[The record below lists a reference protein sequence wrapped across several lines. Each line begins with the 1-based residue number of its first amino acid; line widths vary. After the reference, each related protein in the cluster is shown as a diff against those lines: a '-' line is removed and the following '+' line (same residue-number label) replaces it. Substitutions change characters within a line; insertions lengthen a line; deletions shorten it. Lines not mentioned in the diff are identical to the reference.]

1 MLQNRPKKW
10 VMTGVG
16 IVLGIV
22 LGIFLPMAFNA
33 LNSSLY
39 KRVNLEQIMDD
50 YLGAYH
56 LEQALT
62 DELLIV
68 AYDYNS

>member
-1 MLQNRPKKW
+1 
-10 VMTGVG
+10 MTVIGLL
-16 IVLGIV
+16 LGIV
-22 LGIFLPMAFNA
+22 LGIFLPMGFNQ

-39 KRVNLEQIMDD
+39 KRDNLEDIMDD
-50 YLGAYH
+50 YLGAYNVKD
-56 LEQALT
+56 ALT